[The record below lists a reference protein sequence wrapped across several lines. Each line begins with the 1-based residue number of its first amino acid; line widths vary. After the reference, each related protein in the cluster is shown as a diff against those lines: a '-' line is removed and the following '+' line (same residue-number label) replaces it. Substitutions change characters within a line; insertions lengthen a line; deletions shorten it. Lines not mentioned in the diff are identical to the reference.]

1 MALKKCHLE
10 GWHSPPDTIPRRNW
24 PAAGRRRCCA
34 PPRTPH
40 GKTYVIA
47 RRTASD
53 RGQIFPTPKNP
64 SLPRGGLGGGL
75 SWLSLVAGWCM
86 LTRVTAGGTPLH
98 GVGGRSAQ
106 THTHDATIESC
117 RGGSGH
123 TPSNGEGA
131 VARTDPVGLHWG
143 GRRRGASVFPRPLV
157 RIAPSCVSVRLVGT
171 RCFPRESGG
180 LVTAGSLPW
189 SRRPSTVRGTRRFA
203 VGLPA
208 GSSAGFPS
216 VWSRPLPDDW

>member
-1 MALKKCHLE
+1 ML
-10 GWHSPPDTIPRRNW
+10 R
-24 PAAGRRRCCA
+24 

-180 LVTAGSLPW
+180 AGNCWVPPLESQTLDRAGDPSLCGW
-189 SRRPSTVRGTRRFA
+189 ITCRIVSRFSVCMVASTPRRLVRGAR
-203 VGLPA
+203 
-208 GSSAGFPS
+208 
-216 VWSRPLPDDW
+216 